1 MNWRCYLTFDKLI
14 YPKQSILAE
23 EQFDPTEVFPLW
35 SDYAIVH
42 KQMWSSQ
49 VVITQDCLVLNLLRP
64 EKGKLWVEIDGVI
77 ELACLCD
84 LEIGR

>member
-1 MNWRCYLTFDKLI
+1 MRLYLTFDKLI
-14 YPKQSILAE
+14 YPKQAILAE

-35 SDYAIVH
+35 SDYTIIH

-64 EKGKLWVEIDGVI
+64 EKGKVWVEIEGEI
-77 ELACLCD
+77 ELVNACD
-84 LEIGR
+84 LEIGRD